1 LDQGLGRQRRGA
13 LFEPNEY
20 GHVYTDCYDLCNGG
34 FESQRALYDRHGQV
48 LHEYLTQT
56 VLPAVQQVQEKGLEE
71 VFLKEMQRRW
81 KNHQIMNRWL
91 KRIFSYLDKCFLL
104 QHNNS
109 TLPQPLQEVGTH
121 KFKTI
126 IYNHCEPAMTQA
138 LLSVIDK
145 ERNGDDCDRSLAKSI
160 VGLYE
165 NLGEYR
171 RALEPAFLRAT
182 QQYCAQKRHQWQSTG
197 GVAEYLVRA
206 EDVVASEQLRVSELS
221 PRSEWTLLR
230 VVDYELLG
238 QAQAQLLEHE
248 ASGCLRLL
256 QHDKW
261 EELNTMYRLLGRL
274 EMYIHAAAMVEEE
287 DEDEDIAG
295 NTIRHRNS
303 FNGSSSNSNNNRR
316 LTNRELYQ
324 NKLAGDHTKGLQP
337 MADLYQSH
345 ILKLGMDIV
354 ESRKARLMQPQQQQP
369 PGETNNGKAPP
380 SKKEKNEDSDFC
392 KDLIAL
398 HDKFSN
404 VNRETFCNHAYFCRA
419 LGESFGKIIN
429 MTNVGKFHNAELLSS
444 FCDRVLRGM
453 EKLNQVE
460 VEQISTKIIQLF
472 SYLTDKDIFAETYRV
487 QLAKRLLTIN
497 NTTSSSLSSSGND
510 FEAEKSLISK
520 LKAQCGTQFT
530 SKMEGMLSD
539 LELGAEQRG
548 KFKSALAKEGK
559 PKLDFGVQLLTVGHW
574 PSYKSPENFAVTHE
588 MQAGMEAYKSWYN
601 QYHQNRKIAWVYT
614 QGSANVT
621 AIFANKT
628 YDLTVSTLQAV
639 VLNSFSG
646 GRTLNFDDLKQQLNL
661 EDEQMLRG
669 LLHSLCCGKH
679 RVIAKR
685 SADGKASSSKKISS
699 NDLFMANR
707 KFTSKLRKIRIAM
720 PTLASMEATS
730 AASMAK
736 VEEERKV
743 VIEAAI
749 VRIMKAR
756 KTSGHQDL
764 VSEVLKQLT
773 FFGAPNPRVIKR
785 RIEDLI
791 DREYLERSKDE
802 ANTYNYLA

>member
-1 LDQGLGRQRRGA
+1 MKQIHCSGSERVLYSLVWLWLLSERAGRIEGFTVGGPRIRPSPTSTSPHHRVPALNRIGYSPSSSCSRCLYTTRHQYQKESAEDQSSNKKQTR
-13 LFEPNEY
+13 PK
-20 GHVYTDCYDLCNGG
+20 
-34 FESQRALYDRHGQV
+34 RAPKPPRF
-48 LHEYLTQT
+48 TQT
-56 VLPAVQQVQEKGLEE
+56 VHGGGTNAKGDKKKNNNKQEVQKDRMWNSRKKSIEELE
-71 VFLKEMQRRW
+71 V
-81 KNHQIMNRWL
+81 IMNKRW
-91 KRIFSYLDKCFLL
+91 
-104 QHNNS
+104 
-109 TLPQPLQEVGTH
+109 GT
-121 KFKTI
+121 
-126 IYNHCEPAMTQA
+126 
-138 LLSVIDK
+138 S
-145 ERNGDDCDRSLAKSI
+145 
-160 VGLYE
+160 
-165 NLGEYR
+165 
-171 RALEPAFLRAT
+171 
-182 QQYCAQKRHQWQSTG
+182 
-197 GVAEYLVRA
+197 
-206 EDVVASEQLRVSELS
+206 
-221 PRSEWTLLR
+221 
-230 VVDYELLG
+230 
-238 QAQAQLLEHE
+238 
-248 ASGCLRLL
+248 
-256 QHDKW
+256 
-261 EELNTMYRLLGRL
+261 LNTFTAQDYYDDDD
-274 EMYIHAAAMVEEE
+274 EEEE